1 MSSRSLSFTFPNQ
14 PAIADEAAAAI
25 WDGDLWPL
33 DGYNTDYFFCT
44 SSRGNWLEYQV
55 FKLIQEFKPTG
66 LDYLS
71 GIFRDKGRPA
81 SGWYAAALHGEALD
95 QAINGLLS
103 LTANPRRG
111 FAETIDFVADGWID
125 DSEIQLINNKPT
137 SISDAVTRYETY
149 CRDNDGDDHPTLITF
164 LQGHL
169 CALQYA
175 QDNSLAAVYAL
186 WIE

>member
-1 MSSRSLSFTFPNQ
+1 MSYTSLSFTFPIQ
-14 PAIADEAAAAI
+14 PEIADEAAAAI
-25 WDGDLWPL
+25 RGGDCWPL
-33 DGYNTDYFFCT
+33 NGYNKDYYFCT
-44 SSRGNWLEYQV
+44 SSRNNWLEYQV

-71 GIFRDKGRPA
+71 GIFRDKGRPVM
-81 SGWYAAALHGEALD
+81 GWYAAALHGEALN
-95 QAINGLLS
+95 QAICGLLS
-103 LTANPRRG
+103 LTANPKRG

-125 DSEIQLINNKPT
+125 DSEIQLINNPPT
-137 SISDAVTRYETY
+137 SISDAVTRYEAY

-186 WIE
+186 SIE